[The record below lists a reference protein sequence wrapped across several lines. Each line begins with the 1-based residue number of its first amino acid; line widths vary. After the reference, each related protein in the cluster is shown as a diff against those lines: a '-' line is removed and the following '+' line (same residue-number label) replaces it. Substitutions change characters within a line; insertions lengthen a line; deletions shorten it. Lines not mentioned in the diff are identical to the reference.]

1 MNNYLKTA
9 SNLVKL
15 LVQVDAHVS
24 IPERFNPD
32 HEAAS

>member
-24 IPERFNPD
+24 ILEHFNPD